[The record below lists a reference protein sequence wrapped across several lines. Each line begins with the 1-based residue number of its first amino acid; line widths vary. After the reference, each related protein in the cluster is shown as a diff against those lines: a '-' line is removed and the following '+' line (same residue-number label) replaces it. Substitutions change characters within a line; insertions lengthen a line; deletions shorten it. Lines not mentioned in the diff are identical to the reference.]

1 MADWTPE
8 IADPLVHAH
17 LSLLQPI
24 YKRFFLGRD
33 LCVKR
38 CSCESAYD
46 LPPNRLQ
53 TVTLRIASPE
63 DVTFA

>member
-8 IADPLVHAH
+8 IADPLVYAH

-38 CSCESAYD
+38 CSDPFVEHEQ
-46 LPPNRLQ
+46 L
-53 TVTLRIASPE
+53 VE
-63 DVTFA
+63 GH